1 MSTYVINKNNVITI
15 NRGDTV
21 RMPLKIYTSKFMPRK
36 KLEIDQDDIIFFG
49 LMLPHQ
55 HFECAFL
62 KKEFYINDFNSEG
75 DLVLSLAPLDTMN
88 LTSGVYYYEL
98 KLLKHSDDS
107 ITTLIPK
114 TQFNIVD

>member
-1 MSTYVINKNNVITI
+1 MSMYIIQKNNVITM
-15 NRGDTV
+15 NRGDTL
-21 RMPLKIYTSKFMPRK
+21 RLSIPLYKNRLTKERV
-36 KLEIDQDDIIFFG
+36 EVEDEDIIFFG

-62 KKEFYINDFNSEG
+62 KKEFDLLNFDSEG
-75 DLVLSLAPLDTMN
+75 NFILSLEPLETMN